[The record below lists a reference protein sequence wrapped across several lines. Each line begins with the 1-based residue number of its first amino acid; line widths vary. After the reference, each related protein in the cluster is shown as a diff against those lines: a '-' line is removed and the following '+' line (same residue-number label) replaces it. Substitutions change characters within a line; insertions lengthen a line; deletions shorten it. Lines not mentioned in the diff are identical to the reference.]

1 MVGALDALPVVV
13 DESLDGPQKLSA
25 RSFLEVRWVT
35 DHLQPHWVFEKC
47 TILRGANVPTLAGI
61 TLTPNE
67 KTTLNLTHSTK
78 ARRRLELEWFEQ
90 IHKPGATRA
99 IHTDRGAN
107 RADPHRDTQ
116 RGGCKPTNR

>member
-1 MVGALDALPVVV
+1 MSGLSRRLPDLPPQNGVQIQKLLEQTVVEMGALDALPVIV
-13 DESLDGPQKLSA
+13 DESLDVPQKLSA

-47 TILRGANVPTLAGI
+47 TIPRGANVPTLAGI

-78 ARRRLELEWFEQ
+78 QKVL
-90 IHKPGATRA
+90 
-99 IHTDRGAN
+99 N
-107 RADPHRDTQ
+107 
-116 RGGCKPTNR
+116 